1 MTIKEVLRGYTG
13 DKYSD
18 QIFDSNEK
26 INLFNI
32 FTFTGNLFNK
42 TFGENYLRP
51 LELATF
57 RLKNMVEI
65 IKNWDDYILS
75 SKFLPQRG
83 ATFLLSEENEII
95 YKFFPKDILCYSES
109 MKKPMRFLINYLD

>member
-26 INLFNI
+26 IYLFNFLV
-32 FTFTGNLFNK
+32 FTEQLFNK

-51 LELATF
+51 FELATF
-57 RLKNMVEI
+57 RLNNMIEI
-65 IKNWDDYILS
+65 IKNWNEYILN
-75 SKFLPQRG
+75 SKISYPARG
-83 ATFLLSEENEII
+83 
-95 YKFFPKDILCYSES
+95 YFFIKS
-109 MKKPMRFLINYLD
+109 KKMI